1 MLLNIE
7 NINVYHD
14 NLHALRDVSMSVGA
28 GEIVSLVGANG
39 AGKTTA
45 LKAISGV
52 IAPRSGKIEFNGRDL
67 LGLPHHRIARM
78 GISHVPE
85 GRGIFANMTVGE
97 NLHMGAFT
105 RKPGRETAESLERV
119 YSLFPRLS
127 HRSRQQ
133 AGTLSGGE
141 QQMLALGRALAAGPA
156 LMLLDEPSMG
166 LSPLLVREIFEMI
179 GEVNRSGTAILLV
192 EQNAFMALSVAH
204 RAYVLEAGRIV
215 LHGNPADLQNDPRV
229 QAAYL
234 GDLPEGG

>member
-1 MLLNIE
+1 
-7 NINVYHD
+7 
-14 NLHALRDVSMSVGA
+14 MSVGA

-52 IAPRSGKIEFNGRDL
+52 LAPRSGKIEFNGRDIV
-67 LGLPHHRIARM
+67 GLPQHRIARM

-97 NLHMGAFT
+97 NLHMGAYT
-105 RKPGRETAESLERV
+105 RRPGRETVESLERV
-119 YSLFPRLS
+119 YSIFPRLAQ
-127 HRSRQQ
+127 RSRQQ

-179 GEVNRSGTAILLV
+179 GEVNRSGAAILLV
-192 EQNAFMALSVAH
+192 EQNACMAMSVAH

>member
-52 IAPRSGKIEFNGRDL
+52 LAPRSGKIEFNGRDIV
-67 LGLPHHRIARM
+67 GLPQHRIARM

-97 NLHMGAFT
+97 NLHMGAYT
-105 RKPGRETAESLERV
+105 RRPGRETVESLERV
-119 YSLFPRLS
+119 YSLFPRLAQ
-127 HRSRQQ
+127 RSRQQ

-179 GEVNRSGTAILLV
+179 GEVNRSGAAILLV
-192 EQNAFMALSVAH
+192 EQNACMAMSVAH

>member
-1 MLLNIE
+1 
-7 NINVYHD
+7 
-14 NLHALRDVSMSVGA
+14 MSVGA

-52 IAPRSGKIEFNGRDL
+52 LAPRSGKIEFNGRDIV
-67 LGLPHHRIARM
+67 GLPQHRIARM

-97 NLHMGAFT
+97 NLHMGAYT
-105 RKPGRETAESLERV
+105 RRPGRETVESLERV
-119 YSLFPRLS
+119 YSLFPRLAQ
-127 HRSRQQ
+127 RSRQQ

-179 GEVNRSGTAILLV
+179 GEVNRSGAAILLV
-192 EQNAFMALSVAH
+192 EQNACMAMSVAH

>member
-52 IAPRSGKIEFNGRDL
+52 LAPRSGKIEFNGRDIV
-67 LGLPHHRIARM
+67 GLPQHRIARM

-97 NLHMGAFT
+97 NLHMGAYT
-105 RKPGRETAESLERV
+105 RRPGRETVESLERV
-119 YSLFPRLS
+119 YSIFPRLAQ
-127 HRSRQQ
+127 RSRQQ

-179 GEVNRSGTAILLV
+179 GEVNRSGAAILLV
-192 EQNAFMALSVAH
+192 EQNACMAMSVAH

>member
-7 NINVYHD
+7 NINVYHE
-14 NLHALRDVSMSVGA
+14 NLHALRDVSMIVGA

-52 IAPRSGKIEFNGRDL
+52 LAPRSGKIEFNGMNL
-67 LGLPHHRIARM
+67 AELPQHRIARM

-97 NLHMGAFT
+97 NLQMGAYT
-105 RKPGRETAESLERV
+105 RRPGRETAESLKRV
-119 YSLFPRLS
+119 YSLFPRLA
-127 HRSRQQ
+127 RRARQQ

-141 QQMLALGRALAAGPA
+141 QQMLALGRALAARPA

-179 GEVNRSGTAILLV
+179 CEVNRSGTAILLV
-192 EQNAFMALSVAH
+192 EQNACMAMSVAH

-215 LHGNPADLQNDPRV
+215 LHGYPADLQNDPRV